1 MFLAQ
6 HDVHISLDWPSSLLT
21 MRPPSLALLLLCLS
35 SASAKPDLDNRTAG
49 DLANQT
55 RDENHPLLTLME
67 TRPHMMV
74 LMVKV
79 KVLQPETMIRL
90 LYERV
95 PLNKQPLL
103 QHLDD
108 PVIEYIHLDRSPL
121 SYDLSEL
128 PMGKYI
134 VCGEAM
140 VKGNVYQASCF
151 ETSIERLDNNTLQTG
166 VKVIIIIS
174 IFLVI
179 LVIIYAII
187 YRLCKGR
194 LGKMK

>member
-1 MFLAQ
+1 MR
-6 HDVHISLDWPSSLLT
+6 SLCLP
-21 MRPPSLALLLLCLS
+21 LLLLGLS
-35 SASAKPDLDNRTAG
+35 VPGEASPENRTEPWG
-49 DLANQT
+49 DYEETNQT

-79 KVLQPETMIRL
+79 KVLQPQTMIRL

-95 PLNKQPLL
+95 PLNKEPLL

-108 PVIEYIHLDRSPL
+108 PVIEYIHLDFSPL
-121 SYDLSEL
+121 SYHLSDL

-140 VKGNVYQASCF
+140 VKGDVYQASQSVK
-151 ETSIERLDNNTLQTG
+151 SIQT
-166 VKVIIIIS
+166 
-174 IFLVI
+174 FL
-179 LVIIYAII
+179 Y
-187 YRLCKGR
+187 
-194 LGKMK
+194 

>member
-1 MFLAQ
+1 MR
-6 HDVHISLDWPSSLLT
+6 SLCLP
-21 MRPPSLALLLLCLS
+21 LLLIGLS
-35 SASAKPDLDNRTAG
+35 SVSAEIISPENGTEPWPDYDQT
-49 DLANQT
+49 NQT

-79 KVLQPETMIRL
+79 KVLQPQTMIRL

-108 PVIEYIHLDRSPL
+108 PVIEYIHLDTSPL
-121 SYDLSEL
+121 TYDLLEL

-134 VCGEAM
+134 VCGEAHE
-140 VKGNVYQASCF
+140 GGSDTPYQTSCF
-151 ETSIERLDNNTLQTG
+151 ETRIERLETDSESLHNFKDRIHLT
-166 VKVIIIIS
+166 
-174 IFLVI
+174 IF
-179 LVIIYAII
+179 YFQ
-187 YRLCKGR
+187 LCKWVCR
-194 LGKMK
+194 SSSWSPSC

>member
-1 MFLAQ
+1 
-6 HDVHISLDWPSSLLT
+6 
-21 MRPPSLALLLLCLS
+21 MRPPSLVILLLGLT
-35 SASAKPDLDNRTAG
+35 SASAEPGLDNRTSET
-49 DLANQT
+49 NQT

-79 KVLQPETMIRL
+79 KVLKPETMIRL

-108 PVIEYIHLDRSPL
+108 PVIEYIHLDFSPL
-121 SYDLSEL
+121 SYHLSDL

-140 VKGNVYQASCF
+140 VKGDVYQASQ
-151 ETSIERLDNNTLQTG
+151 SVKSMQTF
-166 VKVIIIIS
+166 S
-174 IFLVI
+174 
-179 LVIIYAII
+179 Y
-187 YRLCKGR
+187 
-194 LGKMK
+194 

>member
-1 MFLAQ
+1 M
-6 HDVHISLDWPSSLLT
+6 
-21 MRPPSLALLLLCLS
+21 MRVLETALLLVKLS
-35 SASAKPDLDNRTAG
+35 VTMSESGESLG
-49 DLANQT
+49 DGQLGNNDTRVTTNHTKHEVA

-67 TRPHMMV
+67 TRPHSMD

-79 KVLQPETMIRL
+79 KTLKPETMVRL

-95 PLNKQPLL
+95 PRTKQPYLH
-103 QHLDD
+103 HLDD
-108 PVIEYIHLDRSPL
+108 PVIEYISLERSPL
-121 SYDLSEL
+121 THYLTEL

-140 VKGNVYQASCF
+140 VKGAVYQASCF
-151 ETSIERLDNNTLQTG
+151 ETRIERLDNNTLQTG

-174 IFLVI
+174 IIMVI
-179 LVIIYAII
+179 FVVIYAIL

-194 LGKMK
+194 CGGKEK

>member
-1 MFLAQ
+1 MR
-6 HDVHISLDWPSSLLT
+6 SLCLP
-21 MRPPSLALLLLCLS
+21 LLLLGLFS
-35 SASAKPDLDNRTAG
+35 VSAEIISPENGTEPWPDYDQT
-49 DLANQT
+49 NQT

-79 KVLQPETMIRL
+79 KVLQPQTMIRL

-108 PVIEYIHLDRSPL
+108 PVIEYIHLDTSPL
-121 SYDLSEL
+121 TYDLLEL

-140 VKGNVYQASCF
+140 VKGDVYQVSHEDESIQQDHKLSFRQAAS
-151 ETSIERLDNNTLQTG
+151 RRG
-166 VKVIIIIS
+166 
-174 IFLVI
+174 
-179 LVIIYAII
+179 
-187 YRLCKGR
+187 
-194 LGKMK
+194 

>member
-1 MFLAQ
+1 
-6 HDVHISLDWPSSLLT
+6 
-21 MRPPSLALLLLCLS
+21 MRSLALLLLGLS
-35 SASAKPDLDNRTAG
+35 LARAEAGLDNRTEPWP
-49 DLANQT
+49 DSDQTNQT

-67 TRPHMMV
+67 TRPHMME

-108 PVIEYIHLDRSPL
+108 PVIEYIHLDFSPL
-121 SYDLSEL
+121 SYHLSDL

-140 VKGNVYQASCF
+140 VKGDVYQASQSANQYKHF
-151 ETSIERLDNNTLQTG
+151 HID
-166 VKVIIIIS
+166 
-174 IFLVI
+174 FP
-179 LVIIYAII
+179 
-187 YRLCKGR
+187 
-194 LGKMK
+194 GKLL

>member
-1 MFLAQ
+1 MR
-6 HDVHISLDWPSSLLT
+6 SLCLP
-21 MRPPSLALLLLCLS
+21 LLLLGLS
-35 SASAKPDLDNRTAG
+35 SVSAEIISPENGTEPWPDYDQT
-49 DLANQT
+49 NQT

-79 KVLQPETMIRL
+79 KVLQPQTMIRL

-108 PVIEYIHLDRSPL
+108 PVIEYIHLDTSPL
-121 SYDLSEL
+121 TYDLLEL

-140 VKGNVYQASCF
+140 VKGDVYQVSHGDESIQQDHKLFFRQAAS
-151 ETSIERLDNNTLQTG
+151 RRG
-166 VKVIIIIS
+166 
-174 IFLVI
+174 
-179 LVIIYAII
+179 
-187 YRLCKGR
+187 
-194 LGKMK
+194 